1 MGKKPTTLDNRIKKE
16 ADRLAKNF
24 EKIEAK
30 RKSTTQGLIHRAA
43 FMRISLE
50 DLEKELNENG
60 FTELFSQGDQEP
72 YLRERPTSKIYNS
85 LNANYQKI
93 IKQLTDLLPKE
104 EPNPEPGGGDPFD
117 NF

>member
-1 MGKKPTTLDNRIKKE
+1 MGKPMTLDNRIKKE

-104 EPNPEPGGGDPFD
+104 EPDPEPSGGDDFD
-117 NF
+117 KF

>member
-1 MGKKPTTLDNRIKKE
+1 MGKPKTLGSRIKAE
-16 ADRLAKNF
+16 TDRLAKNF
-24 EKIEAK
+24 EGLEAK

-43 FMRISLE
+43 FMRVSLE

-60 FTELFSQGDQEP
+60 FTEQFSQGDQEP

-104 EPNPEPGGGDPFD
+104 DPDREPGGGDDFD

>member
-1 MGKKPTTLDNRIKKE
+1 MGKPTTLDGRIKAE
-16 ADRLAKNF
+16 AARLAKNF
-24 EKIEAK
+24 EQIEAK

-104 EPNPEPGGGDPFD
+104 EPERDGGGGDDFD

>member
-1 MGKKPTTLDNRIKKE
+1 MGKPMTLDTRIEKE

-104 EPNPEPGGGDPFD
+104 EPDPEPGGGDDFD
-117 NF
+117 KF